1 MDPTAKA
8 VIEQTLLEIASGC
21 RTLAPSLEFENA
33 LLEAGYVIAPV
44 EPSSIMAMRGYQA
57 TPVFEGSDGVFDYI
71 TLEDAPHVPGF
82 TYERKFDDEE
92 RGHLVAA
99 AAYRGAIRGYQEW
112 NRRRDNGEGSSTLGP
127 SRSKMPSSA
136 ARLSRSRMETGSEQS
151 LGPNSPTDPHGKAHG
166 GEPRRRS
173 H

>member
-1 MDPTAKA
+1 MDPTSKA

-21 RTLAPSLEFENA
+21 RTLAPSLELENA

-57 TPVFEGSDGVFDYI
+57 SPVFEGSDGVFDYI
-71 TLEDAPHVPGF
+71 TLEEAPHVPGF

-112 NRRRDNGEGSSTLGP
+112 NRRRENGEDQRFIDSWAEPVKNTVE
-127 SRSKMPSSA
+127 RC
-136 ARLSRSRMETGSEQS
+136 
-151 LGPNSPTDPHGKAHG
+151 KAIAVTNG
-166 GEPRRRS
+166 DRA
-173 H
+173 